1 MAGGNGKQRSKTQKA
16 RDDFN
21 KREEELSRQRDRND
35 KQGDS
40 KK

>member
-1 MAGGNGKQRSKTQKA
+1 MAGGNGKQRSKTQQA
-16 RDDFN
+16 RDNFN

-35 KQGDS
+35 KGGDD